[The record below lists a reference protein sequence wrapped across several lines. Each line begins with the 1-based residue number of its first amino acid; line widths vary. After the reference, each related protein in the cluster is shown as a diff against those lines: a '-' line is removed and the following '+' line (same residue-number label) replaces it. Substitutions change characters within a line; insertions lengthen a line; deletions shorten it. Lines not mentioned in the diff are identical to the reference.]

1 LGRPPLPW
9 LKRPAP
15 EALALAQHPWVL
27 EQEVACLPREQ
38 LLAEGGGLQCW
49 VAEASQ
55 IPQVLEEIGVQR
67 ERCFRAAGEGTGKPL
82 DLDRFDAW
90 YQHLFL
96 WNPERRELAGAYR
109 MGLSDQILKRHG
121 PAGLYTT
128 TLFRLS
134 QPLLARLSPGL
145 EMGRSFVREGYQGT
159 HGPLML
165 LWRGIGRFLCQRPRY
180 RHLFGAV
187 SISVLYRPLSRA
199 LMADFC
205 RHHLE
210 LKGQGPIAKARL
222 ARRPFAPMLSASARG
237 ASEMLKDMDD
247 LDEAVSLI
255 EGGRCGVPVLL
266 KHYSRIG
273 GRFAGFNLDPAFN
286 NAVDGLVVVDL
297 LKTPGRVL
305 ARYMG
310 SEEARAFHEHHGVPS
325 PARQGPEQLQ

>member
-1 LGRPPLPW
+1 V
-9 LKRPAP
+9 
-15 EALALAQHPWVL
+15 LA
-27 EQEVACLPREQ
+27 QEVASLPLGQ

-49 VAEASQ
+49 VAQAGQ
-55 IPQVLEEIGVQR
+55 IPQMLEEIGVQR
-67 ERCFRAAGEGTGKPL
+67 ERCFRAVGEGTGKGF
-82 DLDRFDAW
+82 DLDHFDAW
-90 YQHLFL
+90 YLHLFL

-109 MGLSDQILKRHG
+109 MGLSDQILQSRG

-128 TLFRLS
+128 TLFRLNHA
-134 QPLLARLSPGL
+134 LLERMDPGL

-165 LWRGIGRFLCQRPRY
+165 LWRGIGRYLSQHPRY

-187 SISVLYRPLSRA
+187 SISVRYRPLSRA

-210 LKGQGPIAKARL
+210 LEGQNPIAKALLPRH
-222 ARRPFAPMLSASARG
+222 PFAPALSASARG
-237 ASEMLKDMDD
+237 TRKLLKDMDD
-247 LDEAVSLI
+247 LDEAVSFI
-255 EGGRCGVPVLL
+255 ENGRYGVPVLL

-273 GRFAGFNLDPAFN
+273 GRFAGFNLDPSFN

-297 LKTPGRVL
+297 LKTPPRVL

-310 SEEARAFHEHHGVPS
+310 SEEARIFHAHHGMGMAKTP
-325 PARQGPEQLQ
+325 G